1 MDKKEK
7 NKLVVPIIC
16 LLLSI
21 GVWVYVT
28 NVENKTRTTEI
39 SKIPVELINSE
50 ALTSSKLA
58 LAPDQEFYVTLKVEG
73 NTNDINKIKKSDF
86 KVQVDLG
93 EYVWKKGENKV
104 PVSIVDY
111 PITVSVRNTNTLT
124 VSINIEDMVEKTM
137 PITSNIKVTPKS
149 GYFASEPTITPEE
162 VKVTGAESLVNQVSK
177 LVVTDT
183 KEGINEDI
191 VDNYRI
197 IPVDESGN
205 EVTGVNI
212 SEETAKVEIKVSKG
226 KSVKINVATVGELP
240 SNMKLESIESSRKTV
255 ELIGPTEILD
265 TINELSTTAIDLSSI
280 TGNQDVNLSIIIPD
294 GVSVAQGE
302 EMLTARVNVIYMTTK
317 EFSVKLNIT
326 GITDGLNVLPN
337 KENIKVTIKGFKDE
351 LANVT
356 EENIINSLD
365 VSTYKEEGTFD
376 VEPKVTLK
384 DLSGDLSI
392 ESVEHVTLTVSK
404 EIAQGSQD
412 NSSTDSNNSN
422 NSNNNESTG
431 E

>member
-16 LLLSI
+16 LLISI
-21 GVWVYVT
+21 GLWVYVT
-28 NVENKTRTTEI
+28 NTENKMRTTEI
-39 SKIPVELINSE
+39 SKIPVELVNTE

-58 LAPDQEFYVTLKVEG
+58 LTPDQEFYVTLKIEG

-86 KVQVDLG
+86 KVQVDLS
-93 EYVWKKGENKV
+93 EYAWKKGENKV

-111 PITVSVRNTNTLT
+111 PITVSIRNTNTLT
-124 VSINIEDMVEKTM
+124 ISINIEDMIEKTM
-137 PITSNIKVTPKS
+137 KVTSNIKVTPKS

-162 VKVTGAESLVNQVSK
+162 VKITGAESIVNQVAK
-177 LVVTDT
+177 LVVTDNR
-183 KEGINEDI
+183 EDINENI
-191 VDNYRI
+191 ISNYEI
-197 IPVDESGN
+197 IPVDEAGN
-205 EVTGVNI
+205 EVIGVNL
-212 SEETAKVEIKVSKG
+212 SEETAKVEINVSKG
-226 KSVKINVATVGELP
+226 KSVKINVATIGQLP
-240 SNMKLESIESSRKTV
+240 SNMKLKSIESSRKTV
-255 ELIGPTEILD
+255 EILGPKEILD
-265 TINELSTTAIDLSSI
+265 TIDELTTNAIDLSSI
-280 TGNQDVNLSIIIPD
+280 TGNQDVNLSVIIPD
-294 GVSVAQGE
+294 GVSVAKGE
-302 EMLTARVNVIYMTTK
+302 ELLTARVNVISMITK
-317 EFSVKLNIT
+317 EFTVKLNISGT
-326 GITDGLNVLPN
+326 TDGLNVLPN
-337 KENIKVTIKGFKDE
+337 KENIKVTIKGFEDE

-356 EENIINSLD
+356 EENIITSLD

-412 NSSTDSNNSN
+412 NSSTENN
-422 NSNNNESTG
+422 NNNESTG